1 MQRTE
6 SVKKA
11 LINKGVHPT
20 RILTQ
25 YHGIDYQATS
35 NVEARRVDVELL
47 IRN

>member
-25 YHGIDYQATS
+25 YHGIDYLSTS
-35 NVEARRVDVELL
+35 ESLARRVDIELL